1 MRLTHDRRCLRA
13 TGRTALSQQHGV
25 NVTPGNAPSC
35 ELAGARAPF
44 PREFAGLVVIPDP
57 VPLSG
62 TYSVVSRFEV
72 PAAAAAP
79 GPLGDALGLIHGM
92 AENPARALLDTAE
105 EAGVP
110 ALGTLRLLLPG
121 TLEAK
126 VEEWMNAYLLA
137 AETDGVS
144 PHDQI
149 VELDELIRSVLLAW
163 DLRSELDLPAGA
175 PGTHTPTALVFGTG
189 EPIVVPV
196 DATAAVTRAS
206 GVTGLVTWPDGI
218 DGAPRATIGDH
229 FMGVPF
235 GHYAL
240 VAVEATLAARYGA
253 ADVRGAL
260 GTFVDCPGMAESVAS
275 RCIGFV
281 CVGNEAT
288 LEAVCQGGLDALA
301 EKIEEKVLSLNYE
314 AIRFESGTAAA
325 QGVVVDAL
333 SGTATAEQ
341 LTGGVWTA
349 SVDLGNEPE
358 PADATFTAAR

>member
-1 MRLTHDRRCLRA
+1 LRA

-240 VAVEATLAARYGA
+240 VAVEAALAARYGA

-301 EKIEEKVLSLNYE
+301 EKIEERVLSLNYE

>member
-1 MRLTHDRRCLRA
+1 
-13 TGRTALSQQHGV
+13 
-25 NVTPGNAPSC
+25 
-35 ELAGARAPF
+35 
-44 PREFAGLVVIPDP
+44 
-57 VPLSG
+57 
-62 TYSVVSRFEV
+62 
-72 PAAAAAP
+72 
-79 GPLGDALGLIHGM
+79 
-92 AENPARALLDTAE
+92 
-105 EAGVP
+105 
-110 ALGTLRLLLPG
+110 
-121 TLEAK
+121 
-126 VEEWMNAYLLA
+126 MNAYLLA

-240 VAVEATLAARYGA
+240 VAVEAALAARYGA